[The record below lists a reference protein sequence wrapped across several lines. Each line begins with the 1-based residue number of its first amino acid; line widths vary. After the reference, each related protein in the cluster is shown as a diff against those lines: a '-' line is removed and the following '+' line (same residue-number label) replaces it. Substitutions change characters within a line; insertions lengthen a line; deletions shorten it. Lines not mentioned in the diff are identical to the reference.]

1 MTSRFYAGG
10 KPIEP
15 PMRPNNRYE
24 RVFVILQDGKT
35 RLYENA
41 GIYLFDNQLSVV
53 AKEGKAI
60 FNFNNIVGAQC
71 YYNEENT

>member
-1 MTSRFYAGG
+1 MSRFYAEG

-15 PMRPNNRYE
+15 PNIRYE

-35 RLYENA
+35 RQYDNA
-41 GIYLFDNQLSVV
+41 GVYLFDNQLSVV

-60 FNFNNIVGAQC
+60 FNFNNIVGVQC
-71 YYNEENT
+71 YDEVNA

>member
-1 MTSRFYAGG
+1 MKAKFYAGG
-10 KPIEP
+10 KPIDP
-15 PMRPNNRYE
+15 PDIRYG
-24 RVFVILQDGKT
+24 RVLVILQDGKT

>member
-1 MTSRFYAGG
+1 M
-10 KPIEP
+10 KNNKIEP

-35 RLYENA
+35 RQYDNA
-41 GIYLFDNQLSVV
+41 DVYLFDNQLSIV

-60 FNFNNIVGAQC
+60 FNFNNIVGVQC
-71 YYNEENT
+71 YNEENT

>member
-1 MTSRFYAGG
+1 MKAKFYAGG

-15 PMRPNNRYE
+15 PMRPNIRYE

-35 RLYENA
+35 RQYDNA
-41 GIYLFDNQLSVV
+41 DVYLFDNQLSIV

-60 FNFNNIVGAQC
+60 FNFNNIVGVQC
-71 YYNEENT
+71 YDEVNA